1 LLQSKAQI
9 LVSLSGID
17 ETVAQM
23 THARQTYPATKIL
36 WNHQFVDIFYDT
48 PDGDR
53 YLDFTH
59 FDDVII
65 NQ

>member
-1 LLQSKAQI
+1 
-9 LVSLSGID
+9 
-17 ETVAQM
+17 M
-23 THARQTYPATKIL
+23 PKIL

>member
-23 THARQTYPATKIL
+23 THARQTYPMPKIL